1 MRNSSMLTF
10 HSSFNSKVK
19 REPQNSVC
27 VRFTNGDL
35 WWAVTSIQTRSWART
50 PLGLSHLATPDAFA
64 PKRQVTVK
72 TIEIKK
78 GAGSQIYVL

>member
-35 WWAVTSIQTRSWART
+35 WWLCANTWNKAIPA
-50 PLGLSHLATPDAFA
+50 
-64 PKRQVTVK
+64 
-72 TIEIKK
+72 
-78 GAGSQIYVL
+78 